1 MSWFE
6 ITWFAIQNV
15 GHRVGTADMPAQLT
29 ERITNLA
36 TAAACEIS
44 LQQHSASHP
53 RLGVVDHISCHPIQP
68 VSDLRTASQVAHDI
82 GAALARALPDL
93 PVLMYGAAC
102 PRESRLQDV
111 RRACGP
117 LCHLLLIIWADIFCP
132 DDEQEIYSAA
142 LLGSSRQAAHAF
154 AHYVSL
160 CLMNLRHG
168 SGLGGSC
175 GQAALLCHVSTSM
188 FAS

>member
-1 MSWFE
+1 
-6 ITWFAIQNV
+6 
-15 GHRVGTADMPAQLT
+15 MPAQLT

-68 VSDLRTASQVAHDI
+68 ASDLHTASHVAHDI
-82 GAALARALPDL
+82 GAALAEALPDL

-117 LCHLLLIIWADIFCP
+117 LCYLLLIIWADTFRYCVG
-132 DDEQEIYSAA
+132 QFTS
-142 LLGSSRQAAHAF
+142 GQRMRVHTTRHS
-154 AHYVSL
+154 VS
-160 CLMNLRHG
+160 
-168 SGLGGSC
+168 
-175 GQAALLCHVSTSM
+175 
-188 FAS
+188 